1 MTDAGWDAPE
11 QLGSSA
17 LIPLDSRDAPPPPP
31 TPTPRVPEATPRA
44 RSSAE
49 LLPELPLPASGSL
62 SLPTEIQEQLFGILR
77 ASLDASLVPLL
88 AKQQQLE
95 ARLEALRKQPAAAIV
110 ASPLTSTRASAPV
123 RPVIPSI
130 PVEAGSISPPPPAK
144 PSVIATSYG
153 FVTTPSTPPRPR
165 QDLDLDLANVGPI
178 EMPDFGT
185 NRAGRVLVFLLL
197 GGVVAAI
204 IATILSHT

>member
-1 MTDAGWDAPE
+1 MPE
-11 QLGSSA
+11 VA
-17 LIPLDSRDAPPPPP
+17 
-31 TPTPRVPEATPRA
+31 PRA
-44 RSSAE
+44 RSSAD
-49 LLPELPLPASGSL
+49 LLPDDLPLPAGSGP

-95 ARLEALRKQPAAAIV
+95 SRLEALRKQPAAT
-110 ASPLTSTRASAPV
+110 PLTTGAMAPM
-123 RPVIPSI
+123 RSMSPSI
-130 PVEAGSISPPPPAK
+130 PIDVASGSISPPPSAK
-144 PSVIATSYG
+144 PSVVATSYG
-153 FVTTPSTPPRPR
+153 FVTTPSTAPRPR
-165 QDLDLDLANVGPI
+165 RDLDLSNVGPI